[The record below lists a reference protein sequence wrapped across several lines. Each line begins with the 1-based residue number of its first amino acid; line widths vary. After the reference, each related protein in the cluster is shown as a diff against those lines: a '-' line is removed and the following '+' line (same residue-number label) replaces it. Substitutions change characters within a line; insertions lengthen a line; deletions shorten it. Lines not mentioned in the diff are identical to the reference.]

1 MTNKLSVL
9 KPWRLRNFY
18 PTALLFAQE
27 VYFDNR
33 LTGNAKWSLFDILNS
48 VAMCSAKFI

>member
-1 MTNKLSVL
+1 MLLCLGENSVF
-9 KPWRLRNFY
+9 KYY

-33 LTGNAKWSLFDILNS
+33 LTGEA
-48 VAMCSAKFI
+48 